1 MLKHAASVGRAVAR
15 AICGALF
22 FINILMAGQIEAA
35 NVLSNPGFETG
46 NLGGWTTYGA
56 NTSVLNNPAI
66 AHSGNDY
73 FKVYQAFNSQVNYNG
88 VFQDN
93 VSGPGAIYS
102 ADGWAYTLS
111 SDTLAGQNEAWIE
124 VSFHDASGNVLAL
137 YRSSIITTNAIAT
150 GAFPKNTWVDLNVT
164 NQYDPNTYAITNTV
178 SSLVAPP
185 GTSFVRYQIMFQGD
199 QYNSAGS
206 MYFDDATLNQTSAA
220 AFGPNWNIVWSDE
233 FNGNS
238 LNTKNWTYDLGD
250 GSAEG
255 IYRWGNNEDEYYTSS
270 TQNVYVTNGCLHIA
284 ALKQPDNGYYYTSGR
299 IKSVGLYYTTYGR
312 IEWRAQLPWGTGFWP
327 ALWMLPENSPY
338 GGWPN
343 SGEIDVMENKGNIT
357 NQEGGTIHYGGE
369 YGDAYSGKTYT
380 FPGSDSVTNFHVY
393 LLEWSTNAINWY
405 VDGHLYETQTNW
417 WSNVGTTS
425 STYPYPAPFNVPF
438 YILMNVAIG
447 GNYLGNPSTNLIN
460 ASLPGQMLVDY
471 VRVYNQT
478 GPLQL
483 SAMKSK
489 GNIVL
494 SWPTNVVCHLQSQT
508 NSLGANWTD
517 VTGSANPFIAGP
529 APGAADVYYRLESP

>member
-1 MLKHAASVGRAVAR
+1 ASFL
-15 AICGALF
+15 IS
-22 FINILMAGQIEAA
+22 ILIAGQSEAA

-56 NTSVLNNPAI
+56 NTSVLNNPAA

-73 FKVYQAFNSQVNYNG
+73 FKVYQAFNSQINYNG
-88 VFQDN
+88 IFQDN
-93 VSGPGAIYS
+93 VSGPGAVYS

-111 SDTLAGQNEAWIE
+111 TDTLAGQNEAWIE
-124 VSFHDASGNVLAL
+124 VSFRDASGNVLAL

-178 SSLVAPP
+178 SSLVAPT

-206 MYFDDATLNQTSAA
+206 MYFDDATLNQTSAT

-238 LNTKNWTYDLGD
+238 LNTKNWTYDIGNGCPNLCG
-250 GSAEG
+250 
-255 IYRWGNNEDEYYTSS
+255 WGNNELEYYTSN
-270 TQNVYVTNGCLHIA
+270 TQNVYVANGCLHIA
-284 ALKQPDNGYYYTSGR
+284 ALNQQTNYTSGR
-299 IKSVGLYYTTYGR
+299 IKSLGLVYTTYGR
-312 IEWRAQLPWGTGFWP
+312 VEWRAQLPWGTGFWP
-327 ALWMLPENSPY
+327 ALWMLPESSPY

-343 SGEIDVMENKGNIT
+343 SGEIDVMENNGSVT

-369 YGDAYSGKTYT
+369 YGDVYSGKTYT

-425 STYPYPAPFNVPF
+425 SKYPYPAPFNVPF

-447 GNYLGNPSTNLIN
+447 GNYLGNPSTTQIN

-471 VRVYNQT
+471 VRFYNQT
-478 GPLQL
+478 DPLQL
-483 SAMKSK
+483 SATKSK
-489 GNIVL
+489 GKIVL

-517 VTGSANPFIAGP
+517 VTGSTNPFVAGP
-529 APGAADVYYRLESP
+529 PSGAAAVYYRLESP